1 MSYILGATTLPNPK
15 EFFRAFVE
23 VSAENVSLEGR
34 TTKDIFKRKE
44 RFTLKF
50 QHLTPTEVA
59 NITSEYNAETTKDFQ
74 VTETNMT
81 IAATPV
87 HIAFSTRNY
96 MKGNEYRSDF
106 TLTLTE
112 VI

>member
-15 EFFRAFVE
+15 EFSREFIE
-23 VSAENVSLEGR
+23 VSSENVSLEGR

-44 RFTLKF
+44 KFTLKF
-50 QHLTPTEVA
+50 QHLTPTQVS
-59 NITSEYNAETTKDFQ
+59 NILSEYNAETTKNFQ
-74 VTETNMT
+74 VTETNLT

-87 HIAFSTRNY
+87 HITFTSRNY
-96 MKGNEYRSDF
+96 MKGETYRSDF
-106 TLTLTE
+106 TLVLTE

>member
-1 MSYILGATTLPNPK
+1 MSYILGATTLPTPK
-15 EFFRAFVE
+15 EFFREFIE
-23 VSAENVSLEGR
+23 VSSENVSLEGR

-44 RFTLKF
+44 KFTLKF
-50 QHLTPTEVA
+50 QHITPAVVA
-59 NITSEYNAETTKDFQ
+59 SILSEYNAETTKDFQ
-74 VTETNMT
+74 VTETNLT

-87 HIAFSTRNY
+87 HIGFSPRDY

>member
-15 EFFRAFVE
+15 EFNREFIE

-44 RFTLKF
+44 RFTFRF
-50 QHLTPTEVA
+50 QHLTPAVVA
-59 NITSEYNAETTKDFQ
+59 GILSEYDAETTKDFQ
-74 VTETNMT
+74 VTETNLT

-87 HIAFSTRNY
+87 HIDFSTRTY
-96 MKGNEYRSDF
+96 MKGDTYRSDL

>member
-1 MSYILGATTLPNPK
+1 MAYLLGATTLPNPTDFSR
-15 EFFRAFVE
+15 EFIE

-44 RFTLKF
+44 RFILTF
-50 QHLTPTEVA
+50 QKLTPTIVD
-59 NITSEYNAETTKDFQ
+59 NILSEFNAETTKDFE
-74 VTETNMT
+74 VTEANLT

-87 HIAFSTRNY
+87 HITFTPRDY
-96 MKGNEYRSDF
+96 MKGEEYRSGF
-106 TLTLTE
+106 ILILTE

>member
-15 EFFRAFVE
+15 EFFREPIE
-23 VSAENVSLEGR
+23 VSVENVSLEGR

-44 RFTLKF
+44 RFILRF
-50 QHLTPTEVA
+50 QHLTPAQVA
-59 NITSEYNAETTKDFQ
+59 SILSEYDVETTKDFE
-74 VTETNMT
+74 VTETNLT

-87 HIAFSTRNY
+87 HIRITPRDY
-96 MKGNEYRSDF
+96 MKGSEYRSDF
-106 TLTLTE
+106 NLILTE

>member
-15 EFFRAFVE
+15 EFNREFIE
-23 VSAENVSLEGR
+23 VSAENLSLEGR

-44 RFTLKF
+44 RFFLKF
-50 QHLTPTEVA
+50 QHLTPAQVA
-59 NITSEYNAETTKDFQ
+59 SILSEYNAETEKNFE
-74 VTETNMT
+74 VTETNLT
-81 IAATPV
+81 IAATLV
-87 HIAFSTRNY
+87 HIAFSPRDY

-106 TLTLTE
+106 TLILTE